1 MNRILSI
8 LAALTLAGCANNR
21 DKSVLIKST
30 VLGLEVSA
38 ASAAPST
45 PALRLGLVR
54 NQYVAV
60 PKDAALVAISEGD
73 LRTTRQTASE
83 ELRFGAGAIVTPP
96 AKTNAP
102 AWHPRATNSVSASLT
117 NTVKVNALKP

>member
-1 MNRILSI
+1 MKTLLVI
-8 LAALTLAGCANNR
+8 LAALALAGCANNH

-30 VLGLEVSA
+30 VLGMEVA
-38 ASAAPST
+38 PGASAPGA

-73 LRTTRQTASE
+73 LRSTRQTASE
-83 ELRFGAGAIVTPP
+83 ELRFGAGAMVTPP

-102 AWHPRATNSVSASLT
+102 KAQRSVTASLT
-117 NTVKVNALKP
+117 NTVKVNPK

>member
-1 MNRILSI
+1 MKRLVI
-8 LAALTLAGCANNR
+8 LAFLTLAGCAFNHN
-21 DKSVLIKST
+21 KSVLIKST
-30 VLGLEVSA
+30 VLGMEVSA

-54 NQYVAV
+54 NQYVSV

-73 LRTTRQTASE
+73 LRSTRQTASE
-83 ELRFGAGAIVTPP
+83 ELRFGAGAMVTPP

-102 AWHPRATNSVSASLT
+102 TGHPRATNSVSASVT
-117 NTVKVNALKP
+117 NSVLVKPAQ

>member
-1 MNRILSI
+1 MKTILAI
-8 LAALTLAGCANNR
+8 LAALALVGCANNH

-30 VLGLEVSA
+30 VLGMEVA
-38 ASAAPST
+38 PGASAPGA

-73 LRTTRQTASE
+73 LRSTRQTASE
-83 ELRFGAGAIVTPP
+83 ELRFGAGAMVTPP
-96 AKTNAP
+96 SKTNAP
-102 AWHPRATNSVSASLT
+102 TGHPRATNSVSASLT
-117 NTVKVNALKP
+117 NSVTVKHK

>member
-1 MNRILSI
+1 MKTLLAI
-8 LAALTLAGCANNR
+8 LALLALVGWASNH
-21 DKSVLIKST
+21 DKSVLVKST
-30 VLGLEVSA
+30 VLGMEVA
-38 ASAAPST
+38 PGASAPGA

-73 LRTTRQTASE
+73 LRSTLQTASE
-83 ELRFGAGAIVTPP
+83 ELRFGVGAMVTPP

-102 AWHPRATNSVSASLT
+102 TRPPRATNSVSASLT
-117 NTVKVNALKP
+117 NTVAVKSK

>member
-1 MNRILSI
+1 MKRLVI
-8 LAALTLAGCANNR
+8 LAFLTLAGCAFNHN
-21 DKSVLIKST
+21 KSVLIKST
-30 VLGLEVSA
+30 VLGMEVSA

-73 LRTTRQTASE
+73 LRSTRQTASE
-83 ELRFGAGAIVTPP
+83 ELRFGAGAMVTPP
-96 AKTNAP
+96 VKTNAP
-102 AWHPRATNSVSASLT
+102 TAPRSVTASLT
-117 NTVKVNALKP
+117 NMVKVNAPKP